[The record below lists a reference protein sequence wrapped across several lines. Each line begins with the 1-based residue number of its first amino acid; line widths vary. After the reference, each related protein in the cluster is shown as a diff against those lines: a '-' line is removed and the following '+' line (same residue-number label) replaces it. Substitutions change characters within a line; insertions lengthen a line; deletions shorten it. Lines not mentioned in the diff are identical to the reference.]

1 MSIELRIQMIE
12 NRIALLLSRGET
24 MNTRI
29 VAKLRRQLRH
39 LKGE

>member
-1 MSIELRIQMIE
+1 MSTELRIKMLE

-24 MNTRI
+24 MNARI